1 MLIARRRGSFVSDIG
16 HLDAASLKKL
26 LLLRRLICRGIDK
39 RLRTEFILRIKLRIH
54 RAAFFLLIIRSR
66 FGLNQKLLGL
76 VLAVSDNARCALGAA
91 KLFRLTRTLFTHI
104 ELLEP
109 CKAHTVCDLLVK
121 RLRCYPEKKRNENQQ
136 RADQYYHH
144 AYVEPAPKKLP
155 RKRTDDTAA
164 DVRDPAFVMLLHG

>member
-26 LLLRRLICRGIDK
+26 LLLRRLIYRGIDK
-39 RLRTEFILRIKLRIH
+39 RLRTELILRIKLRIH
-54 RAAFFLLIIRSR
+54 RAALFLLIIRSR
-66 FGLNQKLLGL
+66 FGRNHKLLGL

-91 KLFRLTRTLFTHI
+91 KLLRLTRTLLTHI